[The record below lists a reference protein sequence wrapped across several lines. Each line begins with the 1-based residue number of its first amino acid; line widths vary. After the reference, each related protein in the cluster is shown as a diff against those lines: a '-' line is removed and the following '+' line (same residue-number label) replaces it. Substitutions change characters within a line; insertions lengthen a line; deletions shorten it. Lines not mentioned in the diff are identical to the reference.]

1 MNVCSF
7 DVDIRILQRKR
18 TSRVC
23 GERGGERDGDLRNWL
38 LWSQRLA
45 LLKSEK

>member
-23 GERGGERDGDLRNWL
+23 GERGGRERWRFKE
-38 LWSQRLA
+38 LA
-45 LLKSEK
+45 SVVPEAGTSEI